1 MKDFE
6 GYREAVG
13 SRGLQ
18 GSVWRRGCRAGDL
31 CSELGRL
38 GETSGVL
45 EGSRIEVR
53 ERGPRPENWIWKM
66 AVGMPRGPWI
76 REGVCGGQGERTP
89 GRDRPLPQAPRR

>member
-18 GSVWRRGCRAGDL
+18 GSVCRRKGLQSWGFVQWTGPTRGNM
-31 CSELGRL
+31 
-38 GETSGVL
+38 SGVL

-53 ERGPRPENWIWKM
+53 TGTK
-66 AVGMPRGPWI
+66 A
-76 REGVCGGQGERTP
+76 
-89 GRDRPLPQAPRR
+89 